1 MIKRLTV
8 LLLLFSGWLV
18 TYGQTG
24 RSSGLTIYG
33 GKDMVGYDMV
43 PPSAGIPPFDAGKTY
58 FDSRFSLGFGYRWRL
73 KPIDSRWFS
82 ILR

>member
-8 LLLLFSGWLV
+8 LILLFSGWLV

-43 PPSAGIPPFDAGKTY
+43 PPSAGFAI
-58 FDSRFSLGFGYRWRL
+58 RFV
-73 KPIDSRWFS
+73 
-82 ILR
+82 

>member
-8 LLLLFSGWLV
+8 LILLFSGWLV

-33 GKDMVGYDMV
+33 GKDMVRISWME
-43 PPSAGIPPFDAGKTY
+43 FQNENK
-58 FDSRFSLGFGYRWRL
+58 
-73 KPIDSRWFS
+73 
-82 ILR
+82 

>member
-8 LLLLFSGWLV
+8 LILLFSGWLV

-43 PPSAGIPPFDAGKTY
+43 LHQPGYLLLMLGRLILIP
-58 FDSRFSLGFGYRWRL
+58 DSL
-73 KPIDSRWFS
+73 
-82 ILR
+82 

>member
-8 LLLLFSGWLV
+8 LILLFSGWLV

-33 GKDMVGYDMV
+33 GKDMVGAEFNLQMQQNSD
-43 PPSAGIPPFDAGKTY
+43 
-58 FDSRFSLGFGYRWRL
+58 
-73 KPIDSRWFS
+73 
-82 ILR
+82 